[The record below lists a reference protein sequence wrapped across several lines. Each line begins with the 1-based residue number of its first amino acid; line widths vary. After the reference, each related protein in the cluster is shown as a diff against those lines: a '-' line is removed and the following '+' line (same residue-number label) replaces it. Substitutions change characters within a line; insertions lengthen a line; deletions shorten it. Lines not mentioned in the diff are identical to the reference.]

1 MLRVAGLSLLL
12 GFAALLVVLTQFYP
26 PPAGVAGKPPILGTA
41 SNVRLQGG
49 SKGNVNQGKASG
61 DGALQ
66 LRLRRRG
73 AGTATLDTGDIKA
86 IDYAFLHLALDNP
99 PEDLA
104 ITIYMKV
111 IGIPRHTLTDTL
123 QLNPDGS
130 LWLAT
135 HELDGWAGT
144 IDSVTLNFEGRA
156 GDTIRIRDFALYPAT
171 PLRQLQA
178 IYSDLVGN
186 APWRRAD
193 MNTHT
198 GVTKTS
204 SFYPVPLAVSLL
216 LFSVIAYGAL
226 ILLSRNRLT
235 FSWTVVGLIFLA
247 CWVALDLVWQNRLLY
262 QVAHSHRVFA
272 GKTTGQ
278 KLAAG
283 PDRALYGFIAAA
295 KKRIEPADARVFVAT
310 QDIYQGMRGAYY
322 LYPFNT
328 FWTLEPPEIPQ
339 DQYLRAGDY
348 VLVIRPALT
357 SVFNGR
363 GEARLKGAQN
373 RPHRAELIYNNR
385 KGSLVRL
392 K

>member
-1 MLRVAGLSLLL
+1 MLRVAALSLLL
-12 GFAALLVVLTQFYP
+12 GFAALVVVLTQFYP
-26 PPAGVAGKPPILGTA
+26 PPTGVAGKPPILGSA
-41 SNVRLQGG
+41 SNVRLAGG
-49 SKGNVNQGKASG
+49 IVKRSG
-61 DGALQ
+61 TAGDDGALQ
-66 LRLRRRG
+66 LKLRRRG
-73 AGTATLDTGDIKA
+73 NGTATLDTGDIKA
-86 IDYAFLHLALDNP
+86 ADYAFLHLALENP
-99 PEDLA
+99 PHDLS

-111 IGIPRHTLTDTL
+111 IGIPKHTLPDTL

-135 HELDGWAGT
+135 NELDGWAGP
-144 IDSVTLNFEGRA
+144 IHSVTLNFEGRP
-156 GDTIRIRDFALYPAT
+156 GESIRIVEFGLYPGT

-178 IYSDLVGN
+178 IYSDLIGN

-216 LFSVIAYGAL
+216 LFSVFAYSVL
-226 ILLSRNRLT
+226 ILLSRKRLT
-235 FSWTVVGLIFLA
+235 FNWTVVSFIFLA

-262 QVAHSHRVFA
+262 QMAHSQRLFA
-272 GKTTGQ
+272 GKDSEE

-283 PDRALYGFIAAA
+283 PDRALYRFISEA
-295 KKRIEPADARVFVAT
+295 KKHIEPADARVFVAS
-310 QDIYQGMRGAYY
+310 QDIYLGMRGAYY
-322 LYPFNT
+322 LYPFNA

-339 DQYLRAGDY
+339 DEYLRKGDY

-357 SVFNGR
+357 AVSRGR
-363 GEARLKGAQN
+363 GEARLKGAEN
-373 RPHRAELIYNNR
+373 RPHRAELVYKNNR
-385 KGSLVRL
+385 NALVRL